1 MKKALSL
8 LFMFIIFLFAGI
20 ILATIFYSFF
30 LGVLHYVAGTNS
42 TVFDFNTILKAFFYT
57 LPLIILLT
65 PPVLCYYRV
74 RHIGSFPQII
84 SYIIISSLCWIL
96 FLPLTLKAQEHFF
109 KDNYIVYQKKEL
121 TPNYFRQD
129 KNEVYYFTE
138 NLSTHPFKKD
148 PVSTVKIDTSADG
161 SIEIAEKI
169 VSKDFVLYKDA
180 YPFTDI
186 IIKETFSSNN
196 LRFLIDYK
204 VLLNYA
210 YTSFHK
216 GFSFYIGFLTM
227 ALALISLFAFTKFF
241 VWRLLNSIFI
251 IFSTI
256 LIFFVNSFYFSPLL
270 DQFKNNFISNN
281 NFFIFL
287 EKFVEYPF
295 LCIINISICLILFS
309 IIIINKLVKKYSN
322 K

>member
-8 LFMFIIFLFAGI
+8 LFMFIIFLFAGV

-30 LGVLHYVAGTNS
+30 LSVLHYVVGTAT
-42 TVFDFNTILKAFFYT
+42 TVFEFKTILKAFFYT
-57 LPLIILLT
+57 LPLIIMLT

-74 RHIGSFPQII
+74 RHIGTFPQII
-84 SYIIISSLCWIL
+84 TYVVISLLCWTL

-109 KDNYIVYQKKEL
+109 KDNYIIYQKKQL

-129 KNEVYYFTE
+129 KNKVYYFTE
-138 NLSTHPFKKD
+138 EINTQLKEDKVPTII
-148 PVSTVKIDTSADG
+148 IDTSKDP
-161 SIEIAEKI
+161 SIEIKDEVI
-169 VSKDFVLYKDA
+169 SKDFILYKDA

-216 GFSFYIGFLTM
+216 GFSFYLGFLTM

-241 VWRLLNSIFI
+241 IWRLLNSIFI

-270 DQFKNNFISNN
+270 DQFKNKFINNN
-281 NFFIFL
+281 NFFVFL
-287 EKFVEYPF
+287 ENFVEYPF
-295 LCIINISICLILFS
+295 LCIINISIFIILLS
-309 IIIINKLVKKYSN
+309 VIIINKLVKRYSN

>member
-8 LFMFIIFLFAGI
+8 LFMFIIFLFAGTF
-20 ILATIFYSFF
+20 LATVFYSFF
-30 LGVLHYVAGTNS
+30 LGVLNYVAGINT
-42 TVFDFNTILKAFFYT
+42 TVFEFKTILKAFFYT
-57 LPLIILLT
+57 LPLIIMLT

-74 RHIGSFPQII
+74 RHMGTYPQLIT
-84 SYIIISSLCWIL
+84 YIVISSLCWIV
-96 FLPLTLKAQEHFF
+96 FLPLTLKAQEYFF

-138 NLSTHPFKKD
+138 NLSTQPFKKD
-148 PVSTVKIDTSADG
+148 SVSTVKIDTSADG
-161 SIEIAEKI
+161 SIEITEEI
-169 VSKDFVLYKDA
+169 VSKDFILYKDA

-227 ALALISLFAFTKFF
+227 ALCIISLFAFTKFF
-241 VWRLLNSIFI
+241 IWRLLNSIFI

-256 LIFFVNSFYFSPLL
+256 LIFFVNSFYFNPIL
-270 DQFKNNFISNN
+270 DQFKNKYINN
-281 NFFIFL
+281 NSFFTFL
-287 EKFVEYPF
+287 EKFVDNPF
-295 LCIINISICLILFS
+295 LCIINISIFVILLS
-309 IIIINKLVKKYSN
+309 VLIINKLVKKYSN